1 MNQTEQQLFRTGA
14 AAVSFLLGMKN
25 SLIEAGKILG
35 PRDAAA
41 LVDRIEADLVFGIK
55 NLEPSPN
62 IPDEVMQA
70 SVAYVLSEAAKAFAD
85 VRQALGLLPHRD
97 DPEGAN

>member
-1 MNQTEQQLFRTGA
+1 VNQAEQQLFRTGA
-14 AAVSFLLGMKN
+14 AAASFLLGMKS

-35 PRDAAA
+35 PDAAA
-41 LVDRIEADLVFGIK
+41 FIDRIEAGLVLGIK

-70 SVAYVLSEAAKAFAD
+70 SVAYVLSEAANAFAD
-85 VRQALGLLPHRD
+85 VRRTLGIVPRS
-97 DPEGAN
+97 ETSEES